1 MRWLSYRGN
10 RPGIRDNQLFVV
22 FIAVSTDMIFYSDS
36 ISQGTEDERLPLSA
50 LSDKSMRA
58 VLAYWE
64 SKRGDREMPP
74 RAAIRPEEIGGALGR
89 VNLIDVTHDPLRFR
103 FRLIGTHVVQSFGL
117 DPTGL
122 TVDELSPPDYAE
134 LLIRHFT
141 EAVAAREPVLHVMRF
156 LEIRQTHEMHRLSLP
171 LSDDGGHV
179 DMLMTVSGFGPELQR
194 FRERQRAAGEI

>member
-1 MRWLSYRGN
+1 
-10 RPGIRDNQLFVV
+10 
-22 FIAVSTDMIFYSDS
+22 MIFYNDS

-50 LSDKSMRA
+50 LKDESMRA

-64 SKRGDREMPP
+64 SKRGDLEMPP
-74 RAAIRPEEIGGALGR
+74 RAAIKPEEIGGALGR
-89 VNLIDVTHDPLRFR
+89 VNLIEVTHEPLRFR

-117 DPTGL
+117 DVTGL

-134 LLIRHFT
+134 LLIRHFS
-141 EAVAAREPVLHVMRF
+141 EAVSAREPLLHVMRF
-156 LEIRQTHEMHRLSLP
+156 LEIRQAHEMHRLSLP

-179 DMLMTVSGFGPELQR
+179 DMLMTVSGFGPDLQR